1 MTIQNDERN
10 IKRALWWLLGI
21 SALLRC
27 ILAAT
32 IEFGND
38 EVYYWTYA
46 LYPDWSHF
54 DHPPMVGWMIQLFS
68 LNLLLDSEF
77 FIRFSSIVFMTFN
90 TWLMFRIG
98 KEIKDS
104 MAGLYAALLYTA
116 SVYAFVITGVFIM
129 PDTPLSLFWLL
140 AFWMAIR
147 YFHAAQPRNLHLILT
162 GLFTGLAIL
171 SKYTG
176 VFIWVGVGLYI
187 LLFDRKQ
194 LKNPFLY
201 LSILISAICC
211 LPILYWNMQ
220 HDFISLGFH
229 GSRVSLFGKP
239 NFGYFGTE
247 LVGEFF
253 YNNPVNFVL
262 AIIAV
267 VAAFRGKI
275 SIEKPVSRLVLCV
288 ALPLIAVFL
297 FFSLTRPT
305 LPHWNSPAYNL
316 LILLSACMFSSKRIE
331 NEHRVAIPKS
341 IIAAMA
347 VLLLVVGIGSAEIQT
362 GFIPLDH
369 NTEAERLGH
378 DDFTLDM
385 YGWRQLGTKF
395 SDFREE
401 KIAEGLMQEEDGIVA
416 DQWFPLANIDY
427 YVARP
432 LHLRVMGLGKP
443 ENLHK
448 YIWINED
455 RGGFHPGED
464 YWFLSDSRYMKK
476 PNELYT
482 NQFNSIELVGIIP
495 IERGGRTVKNFFV
508 YTCKG
513 YSAPPSSLP

>member
-1 MTIQNDERN
+1 
-10 IKRALWWLLGI
+10 
-21 SALLRC
+21 
-27 ILAAT
+27 
-32 IEFGND
+32 
-38 EVYYWTYA
+38 
-46 LYPDWSHF
+46 
-54 DHPPMVGWMIQLFS
+54 
-68 LNLLLDSEF
+68 
-77 FIRFSSIVFMTFN
+77 
-90 TWLMFRIG
+90 
-98 KEIKDS
+98 
-104 MAGLYAALLYTA
+104 
-116 SVYAFVITGVFIM
+116 
-129 PDTPLSLFWLL
+129 
-140 AFWMAIR
+140 
-147 YFHAAQPRNLHLILT
+147 
-162 GLFTGLAIL
+162 
-171 SKYTG
+171 
-176 VFIWVGVGLYI
+176 
-187 LLFDRKQ
+187 
-194 LKNPFLY
+194 
-201 LSILISAICC
+201 
-211 LPILYWNMQ
+211 MQ

-262 AIIAV
+262 AILAI

-275 SIEKPVSRLVLCV
+275 SLAKSVSRLMLCI

-316 LILLSACMFSSKRIE
+316 LILLSACMFSSKRSEI
-331 NEHRVAIPKS
+331 NHRVAIPKS

-369 NTEAERLGH
+369 NTEAERLGQ

-395 SDFREE
+395 ADFREE
-401 KIAEGLMQEEDGIVA
+401 KIDEGLMRKEDGIVA

-432 LHLRVMGLGKP
+432 LHMRVMGLGKP

-448 YIWINED
+448 YIWINEN
-455 RGGFHPGED
+455 RGGFHSGEN

-476 PNELYT
+476 PNELYP
-482 NQFNSIELVGIIP
+482 NQFNAIELVGIIP